1 MNAQANRVAGK
12 GFESELN
19 YRNCKVYFMN
29 IENIH
34 AMRKSYR
41 ALVKACQQDVHTH
54 EFGAAVAASQW
65 LLHIGVVL
73 KAVFQM
79 VLAIDRDK
87 TSILSHCS
95 DGWDRTSQLVSL
107 CELCL
112 DPYYRTIEGFAV
124 LVEKDW
130 ISFGHQFAKRTGHR
144 ENKSEDTQRSPIMLQ
159 WCDCVYQLTQ
169 QFPRHFEFNSFF
181 LVTLM
186 SHLYSCRFGTFFC
199 NTEVTRKKMKLGE
212 KTVSL
217 WTYMMCSPA
226 ACRGDFTNP
235 LYAPNG
241 LGTGDAISEMGVWK
255 EAAHV
260 YDVLNKPHI
269 PQPVP
274 AAAEDGVS
282 GTSGGLHKIE
292 EKLEEKAAAVG
303 SGGEGETAKEAGA
316 DSVFANGVANNG
328 TLPQYVSAP
337 SDASAPAG
345 VVTAASNEAEEKKP
359 TADAVA
365 SSSGAQA
372 QPTEETKE
380 AHKQPSVAAEEKQ
393 SELPV
398 DGDPLLKSP
407 SFTKSPS
414 SGSITSPITPT
425 TTQSTPTISTSR
437 TIRSSSV
444 SDEPPSPRK
453 TSIGRGGGDGSHK
466 NYTGAVLYP
475 SFSYKKIS
483 LWSDWFLRF
492 HSDQAEHSS
501 AFGPLGPGSVPPG
514 GATTTQWLGNDGL
527 WAKVVRQMSEEKRKE
542 EDELHEKDEAVRRLE
557 AELSELKARLDR
569 AGLPSDVSAVTVEKR
584 EKVRRKQKPPRPA
597 RVFDVSRAENA
608 LAEDLPDLSNVQE
621 DNDPDDQ
628 AADV

>member
-19 YRNCKVYFMN
+19 YKNSKIYFMN

-41 ALVKACQQDVHTH
+41 ALVKACQQDVHTQ
-54 EFGAAVAASQW
+54 EFGTAVAASQW

-87 TSILSHCS
+87 LSIASHCS

-107 CELCL
+107 TELCL

-144 ENKSEDTQRSPIMLQ
+144 ENKVDDTQRSPIMLQ

-199 NTEVTRKKMKLGE
+199 NTEVMRKKLKLAD

-226 ACRGDFTNP
+226 ACRGEFTNP

-241 LGTGDAISEMGVWK
+241 LGMGDAISEFGVWK
-255 EAAHV
+255 NAAHV

-274 AAAEDGVS
+274 TAAD
-282 GTSGGLHKIE
+282 GTSGTDTLQKID
-292 EKLEEKAAAVG
+292 EKAAAVG
-303 SGGEGETAKEAGA
+303 AGGEGDEAKEASAGG
-316 DSVFANGVANNG
+316 VFANGAASDDK
-328 TLPQYVSAP
+328 LPQYVAAP

-345 VVTAASNEAEEKKP
+345 VVTAASSEAEEKKP
-359 TADAVA
+359 SADVA
-365 SSSGAQA
+365 ASASGTQA
-372 QPTEETKE
+372 QPTDESKE
-380 AHKQPSVAAEEKQ
+380 GDKQPSVTVAAEEKE
-393 SELPV
+393 SDIPP

-407 SFTKSPS
+407 SFTKSISTS
-414 SGSITSPITPT
+414 STTSSPLTPT
-425 TTQSTPTISTSR
+425 TTTSTPSTISTSR
-437 TIRSSSV
+437 TNRSSSV

-466 NYTGAVLYP
+466 DYTGSVLYP
-475 SFSYKKIS
+475 SFSYKKIG

-527 WAKVVRQMSEEKRKE
+527 WGRVVRQMSEERRR
-542 EDELHEKDEAVRRLE
+542 EDDEVHERDEAVRRLE
-557 AELSELKARLDR
+557 AEVSELKARLDR
-569 AGLPSDVSAVTVEKR
+569 AGLPSDVSGVSVEKKDR
-584 EKVRRKQKPPRPA
+584 VRRKEKPPRPVRA
-597 RVFDVSRAENA
+597 FDVSRAENA
-608 LAEDLPDLSNVQE
+608 LMEDVPDLSNVQE
-621 DNDPDDQ
+621 ENDPDDQ